1 MWYLDCF
8 IKSDLNFAVN
18 SYKYD
23 TAEGAILAGKGVL
36 ERQNITG
43 IYAVD
48 IYSEDGTK
56 RRFYNP
62 KNLNYLL
69 IYS

>member
-8 IKSDLNFAVN
+8 IGSDLKFAVN
-18 SYKYD
+18 SYNYD
-23 TAEGAILAGKGVL
+23 TVEAAILAGKDVL

-48 IYSEDGTK
+48 IYSGTGTK
-56 RRFYNP
+56 RRFYNS
-62 KNLNYLL
+62 KDLNYLL